1 MNLIARRTVTT
12 VIFTMTLTALLT
24 ALQAP
29 APDPLVGT
37 WTLSVAKSN
46 FNPGPPP
53 KEATLVIKQV
63 GSKMNSVLNM
73 ELANGRKI
81 NFEYTAAQDGT
92 DAPVP
97 GGGLVDAVS
106 ERRINPRT
114 VARDDK
120 KDGKVTRHQYSVLS
134 PDGKTLRVEI
144 AAINAQG
151 VPVNDQQVYEK
162 Q

>member
-1 MNLIARRTVTT
+1 MVVFTT
-12 VIFTMTLTALLT
+12 TLTAMLT

-29 APDPLVGT
+29 APDPMVGA
-37 WTLSVAKSN
+37 WTLNVAQSN

-63 GSKMNSVLNM
+63 GNRMNAVLNM
-73 ELANGRKI
+73 ELATGRKI
-81 NFEYTAAQDGT
+81 NFEYTATQDGT

-97 GGGLVDAVS
+97 GGGLVDTVS
-106 ERRINPRT
+106 ERRINIRT

-134 PDGKTLRVEI
+134 PDGRTLRVEI

-151 VPVNDQQVYEK
+151 VPVNDLQVYEK

>member
-1 MNLIARRTVTT
+1 MNLSVRGLIRSSVLVAGLTVTS
-12 VIFTMTLTALLT
+12 LALI
-24 ALQAP
+24 AQG
-29 APDPLVGT
+29 PDPMVGT
-37 WTLSVAKSN
+37 WKLNVSKSD

-63 GSKMNSVLNM
+63 GDKRSSALSM
-73 ELANGRKI
+73 ELSTGRKI
-81 NFEYTAAQDGT
+81 QFEYTATQDGT

-97 GGGLVDAVS
+97 GGGLVDTVS

-114 VARDDK
+114 VSRDDK

-134 PDGKTLRVEI
+134 NDGKTLRVEI
-144 AAINAQG
+144 ATINAQG
-151 VPVNDQQVYEK
+151 VPVNDVQVYEK